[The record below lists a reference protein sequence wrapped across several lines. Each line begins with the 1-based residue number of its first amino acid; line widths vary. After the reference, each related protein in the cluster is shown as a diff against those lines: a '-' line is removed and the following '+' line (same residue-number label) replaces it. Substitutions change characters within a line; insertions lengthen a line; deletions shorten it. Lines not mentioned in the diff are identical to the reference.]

1 MSKYWSSEQFLRLG
15 YKESLFEGY
24 KARNNKREPL
34 VKSLN
39 AENAA
44 IREEAKLQSALDM
57 KSQGLISTLTK

>member
-15 YKESLFEGY
+15 YRESQFEGY

-44 IREEAKLQSALDM
+44 IREEAKLQNALDM